1 MNLIVNQSGNE
12 DLYNFCEWLK
22 SIIVENVDIK
32 LPSSLLDRY
41 NEYLNN
47 QNNIKWVEQPYKIN
61 TKQIINSAIN
71 NMIISKNESTY
82 RLDFNE
88 TLLLPNSN
96 TKIIDIVKLVEFGNL
111 SLPATYIITESLNK
125 IASSLGTFY
134 QTYKLIRRQ

>member
-1 MNLIVNQSGNE
+1 MNLIVNQSSDEN
-12 DLYNFCEWLK
+12 LYDFCVWLK
-22 SIIVENVDIK
+22 SIIIENVNIK
-32 LPSSLLDRY
+32 LSPSLLDRY

-61 TKQIINSAIN
+61 IKQIINYAIN
-71 NMIISKNESTY
+71 SMIISKNESTY

-134 QTYKLIRRQ
+134 QTYKLIRR